1 MKYDP
6 RIAQLRFF
14 ASFSVALYH
23 LWTLQLQIQII
34 PLIFFRAGWL
44 GVPFFFELSIFLL
57 LNRLDYNSSFPR
69 YLKRR
74 IKRIWILYF
83 LAVVTVFLADRY
95 VFHMGVTYYDL
106 ILHFAFVSFVFAPFS
121 FQYLFWSLQLEEWMY
136 LAIPVIH
143 AVSDKAKFQTAVLL
157 VFISFFYSLFIVFLP
172 YDEFHLLYFMPP
184 FWLGAYGWGII
195 AYLLKKKQKG
205 EPAKKAKYFILILY
219 AQYVLITLVFSSNE
233 FVYEFFT
240 RFLIYNLALPAFAL
254 LIVEPPKV
262 LSRVTVFLGEVSYG
276 VYLWTLLFQELFG
289 VTGILYGI
297 LTAIATEFPLRRRE
311 IISRLSYSSIPSVKK
326 VSHLRDNV

>member
-1 MKYDP
+1 
-6 RIAQLRFF
+6 
-14 ASFSVALYH
+14 
-23 LWTLQLQIQII
+23 
-34 PLIFFRAGWL
+34 
-44 GVPFFFELSIFLL
+44 
-57 LNRLDYNSSFPR
+57 
-69 YLKRR
+69 LKRR

-172 YDEFHLLYFMPP
+172 YNEFHLLYFMPP

-195 AYLLKKKQKG
+195 AYLLKKKKVNQ
-205 EPAKKAKYFILILY
+205 PKKAKYFILILY

-254 LIVEPPKV
+254 LIVEPPNI

-289 VTGILYGI
+289 VSGILYGI

-311 IISRLSYSSIPSVKK
+311 IRSRITFYRSAG
-326 VSHLRDNV
+326 RN

>member
-1 MKYDP
+1 MEYDP

-14 ASFSVALYH
+14 SAFSVALYH
-23 LWTLQLQIQII
+23 LWTLQLV
-34 PLIFFRAGWL
+34 PLTFFRPGWL
-44 GVPFFFELSIFLL
+44 GVPLFFELSIFLL
-57 LNRLDYNSSFPR
+57 LNRLDENPSLPR
-69 YLKRR
+69 YFKRR
-74 IKRIWILYF
+74 VKRIWSLYF
-83 LAVVTVFLADRY
+83 LAVVVVFLADGY

-136 LAIPVIH
+136 LAIPFIH
-143 AVSDKAKFQTAVLL
+143 AVNDKWKFYVATSLIVVTL
-157 VFISFFYSLFIVFLP
+157 IYSAFIVFLP
-172 YDEFHLLYFMPP
+172 YNEFHLLYFMPP

-254 LIVEPPKV
+254 LIVEPPRV
-262 LSRVTVFLGEVSYG
+262 LSRITVFLGEVSYG
-276 VYLWTLLFQELFG
+276 IYLWTLLLQELFG
-289 VTGILYGI
+289 VSGILYGI

-311 IISRLSYSSIPSVKK
+311 IISRLSSSSIPSVKK

>member
-1 MKYDP
+1 MEYDP

-14 ASFSVALYH
+14 SAFSVALYH
-23 LWTLQLQIQII
+23 LWTLQLV
-34 PLIFFRAGWL
+34 PLTFFRPGWL
-44 GVPFFFELSIFLL
+44 GVPLFFELSIFLL
-57 LNRLDYNSSFPR
+57 LNRLDENPSLAR
-69 YLKRR
+69 YFTRRVRR
-74 IKRIWILYF
+74 IWPLYF

-136 LAIPVIH
+136 LAIPFIH

-172 YDEFHLLYFMPP
+172 YNEFHLLYFMPP

-195 AYLLKKKQKG
+195 AYLLKKKKVNQ
-205 EPAKKAKYFILILY
+205 PKKAKYFILILY
-219 AQYVLITLVFSSNE
+219 AQYVLVTLVFSSNE

-254 LIVEPPKV
+254 LIVEPPNI

-289 VTGILYGI
+289 VSRILYGI

-311 IISRLSYSSIPSVKK
+311 IRSRITFYRSAG
-326 VSHLRDNV
+326 RN

>member
-1 MKYDP
+1 MQKYDP

-23 LWTLQLQIQII
+23 LWTLQLV
-34 PLIFFRAGWL
+34 PLAIFRPGWL
-44 GVPFFFELSIFLL
+44 GVPLFFELSIFLL
-57 LNRLDYNSSFPR
+57 LNRLDANPSLTHYF
-69 YLKRR
+69 KRR
-74 IKRIWILYF
+74 IRRIWPLYF
-83 LAVVTVFLADRY
+83 LAVVVVFLVDSY
-95 VFHMGVTYYDL
+95 MFHMGVTYYDL
-106 ILHFAFVSFVFAPFS
+106 LLHFAFVSYVLTPFS

-136 LAIPVIH
+136 LAIPFIH
-143 AVSDKAKFQTAVLL
+143 AISDKWKFYVATSLIVVTL
-157 VFISFFYSLFIVFLP
+157 IYSAFIVFLP

-195 AYLLKKKQKG
+195 AYLLKKRG
-205 EPAKKAKYFILILY
+205 YRPGNIHYIILGLLFVLY
-219 AQYVLITLVFSSNE
+219 VTLNAHNE
-233 FVYEFFT
+233 IAYEFFT

-254 LIVEPPKV
+254 LILNPPRV

-289 VTGILYGI
+289 VSGILYGV

-311 IISRLSYSSIPSVKK
+311 ITKRVME
-326 VSHLRDNV
+326 V

>member
-14 ASFSVALYH
+14 SAFSVVLYH
-23 LWTLQLQIQII
+23 LWTLQII

-57 LNRLDYNSSFPR
+57 LNRLDENPSLSR
-69 YLKRR
+69 YFKRR
-74 IKRIWILYF
+74 MWRIWPLYF
-83 LAVVTVFLADRY
+83 LAVATVFLADRY
-95 VFHMGVTYYDL
+95 VFDVGVTYYDL
-106 ILHFAFVSFVFAPFS
+106 ILHFAFISFVLAPFS

-136 LAIPVIH
+136 LAIPFIH
-143 AVSDKAKFQTAVLL
+143 AMDDKAKFQTAVLL
-157 VFISFFYSLFIVFLP
+157 VFISFFYSLFIIFLP
-172 YDEFHLLYFMPP
+172 YSEFRLLYFMPP

-205 EPAKKAKYFILILY
+205 ELGKKAKYFLLILY
-219 AQYVLITLVFSSNE
+219 AQYVFTALMFSSNE
-233 FVYEFFT
+233 FVYEIFT

-254 LIVEPPKV
+254 LILNPPRI

-276 VYLWTLLFQELFG
+276 IYLWTLLFQELFG
-289 VTGILYGI
+289 VSGILYGI
-297 LTAIATEFPLRRRE
+297 LTAVATEFPLRKRE
-311 IISRLSYSSIPSVKK
+311 IIGRLS
-326 VSHLRDNV
+326 L

>member
-23 LWTLQLQIQII
+23 LWTLQLQIPII

-74 IKRIWILYF
+74 MKRIWILYF
-83 LAVVTVFLADRY
+83 LSVVTVFLADKY

-106 ILHFAFVSFVFAPFS
+106 TLHFAFVSSVFAPFS

-136 LAIPVIH
+136 LAIPFIH
-143 AVSDKAKFQTAVLL
+143 AMNDKAKFQTAVLL
-157 VFISFFYSLFIVFLP
+157 IFISFFYSLFIVFLP
-172 YDEFHLLYFMPP
+172 YNEFHLLYFMPP

-195 AYLLKKKQKG
+195 AYLLKKQKKD

-219 AQYVLITLVFSSNE
+219 AQYVFTALIFSNE
-233 FVYEFFT
+233 FVYEFLT
-240 RFLIYNLALPAFAL
+240 RFLVYNLSLPAFAL
-254 LIVEPPKV
+254 LILNPPKV

-289 VTGILYGI
+289 VTGIVYGI

-311 IISRLSYSSIPSVKK
+311 ITNRLTSSPP
-326 VSHLRDNV
+326 